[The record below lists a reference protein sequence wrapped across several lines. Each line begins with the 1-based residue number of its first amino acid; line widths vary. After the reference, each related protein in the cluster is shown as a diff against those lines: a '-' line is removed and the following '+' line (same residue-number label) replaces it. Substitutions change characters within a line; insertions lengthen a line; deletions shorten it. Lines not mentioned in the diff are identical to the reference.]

1 MIFGGFIQ
9 SYKKYLYFI
18 MAIKKATPQGSF
30 NKHSKILH
38 LLLLKVI
45 LPPQVSY
52 TPKQRSYSDA
62 VTPFIF

>member
-1 MIFGGFIQ
+1 
-9 SYKKYLYFI
+9 

-45 LPPQVSY
+45 FLRKYHILRNSVATLRQ
-52 TPKQRSYSDA
+52 
-62 VTPFIF
+62 